1 MLHAVG
7 ESRRLELA
15 TVGGGA
21 RPLVADGGE
30 RRGSDAQAAEE
41 AAMVYDNA
49 AIKLRGPTSSRLR
62 RRKLRIWG
70 RCPGTIPAKSR
81 ETFLLRLQSF
91 ISQVETL
98 EREGLGERETSGER
112 EKVRRERAERR

>member
-30 RRGSDAQAAEE
+30 RRGSGGERRGSDAQAAEE

-49 AIKLRGPTSSRLR
+49 AIKLRGILD
-62 RRKLRIWG
+62 
-70 RCPGTIPAKSR
+70 
-81 ETFLLRLQSF
+81 
-91 ISQVETL
+91 
-98 EREGLGERETSGER
+98 
-112 EKVRRERAERR
+112 